1 MLDPG
6 ADALGLASGER
17 VKVANL
23 NDVFLEHR
31 EDRLWELTEAVAF
44 EVVEERDAEHLLIL
58 RLHNPQVGTDG
69 LALVR
74 LEVVE
79 QVRLD

>member
-1 MLDPG
+1 MKT
-6 ADALGLASGER
+6 AGLNDFLLEEVQYWLHER
-17 VKVANL
+17 V
-23 NDVFLEHR
+23 
-31 EDRLWELTEAVAF
+31 EAVAF
-44 EVVEERDAEHLLIL
+44 EVVEQGDAEHLLIL
-58 RLHNPQVGTDG
+58 WFDDPQVGADG